1 MKKIIILGTG
11 CSRCNDLMENTEK
24 AVKNLN
30 LDCEVE
36 KVSDLQQIMK
46 YGVMMVPALVIDDEV
61 KLVGKVPSVEELK
74 DILFNE

>member
-1 MKKIIILGTG
+1 
-11 CSRCNDLMENTEK
+11 MENTEK